1 MPKMELQ
8 VDLVHAI
15 DQINLTLKQD
25 GKPLGW
31 IGLAAADMDALIE
44 RLATARAAMAD
55 AVPAA
60 LDPGSR
66 IQSTVNPAWRTR
78 HNLDPNGILL
88 DLRHP
93 GLGWMSFQFPETEA
107 QRLALGLASL
117 LPK

>member
-25 GKPLGW
+25 GAPLGW
-31 IGLAAADMDALIE
+31 IGLSAADMDALIE

-55 AVPAA
+55 AVPAS

-66 IQSTVNPAWRTR
+66 IQSIADPAWQTPRSQPPTGFA
-78 HNLDPNGILL
+78 LA
-88 DLRHP
+88 LRHP
-93 GLGWMSFQFPETEA
+93 GLGWISFLFPAGSA
-107 QRLALGLASL
+107 QGLMESISRHQSR
-117 LPK
+117 